1 MSRSN
6 FYRKIKGVLDLS
18 PNEYLRLERLK
29 RAAQLLK
36 EGNGRVNEICYMV
49 GFNSPSYFSKC
60 FQKQFGVLP
69 KDFAGQIVSRTC
81 RIYIPVALRIY
92 TQCTGHIDPAYCVY
106 IAYLP
111 LFLLQYFMCFY
122 VVYETIISFLFH
134 LVQICYSFFYLRHYC
149 DLLGYLYYPKTI
161 SSANF
166 VCVNQSKQ

>member
-1 MSRSN
+1 MCIRDRDDIVDSLNMSRSN

-69 KDFAGQIVSRTC
+69 KEFAG
-81 RIYIPVALRIY
+81 
-92 TQCTGHIDPAYCVY
+92 
-106 IAYLP
+106 
-111 LFLLQYFMCFY
+111 
-122 VVYETIISFLFH
+122 
-134 LVQICYSFFYLRHYC
+134 
-149 DLLGYLYYPKTI
+149 
-161 SSANF
+161 
-166 VCVNQSKQ
+166 